1 MQHTL
6 MKLPYTYS
14 ALEPMISA
22 QTLHYHHG
30 KHHAGY
36 VKKLNEL
43 IEGTEFQTQTLVELI
58 KHSTG
63 AIFNNAAQVYN
74 HDFYW
79 TNLSHKATEP
89 SLELESRISAKF
101 GSMDAF
107 EEEFQTKALGL
118 FGSGWTW
125 LCIDRDEELSIVTTS
140 NADNPIR
147 LGLIPLMVC
156 DVWEHAYYLDYKNA
170 RAEYLTNYWK
180 LLNWEFISF
189 NFANHEAHAQ
199 NYLSHV
205 CKENTP
211 YCEYIESLE
220 AMEKTST

>member
-6 MKLPYTYS
+6 IKLPYTYS
-14 ALEPMISA
+14 ALEPTISA

-36 VKKLNEL
+36 VEKLNGL
-43 IEGTEFQTQTLVELI
+43 TQGTEFETQSLVELI

-79 TNLSHKATEP
+79 TNLSNKVTEP
-89 SLELESRISAKF
+89 SLELESRISAEF
-101 GSMDAF
+101 GSMEVF
-107 EEEFQTKALGL
+107 KEKFQAKALGL

-125 LCIDRDEELSIVTTS
+125 LCVDSDENLSIVTTS

-147 LGLIPLMVC
+147 SGLSPLMVC

-170 RAEYLTNYWK
+170 RADYLTNYWK
-180 LLNWEFISF
+180 LLNWEFISY
-189 NFANHEAHAQ
+189 NFANHETHAQ

-205 CKENTP
+205 CKQNTP
-211 YCEYIESLE
+211 YCEYRESLE
-220 AMEKTST
+220 AMEKTNT

>member
-1 MQHTL
+1 MQHSL
-6 MKLPYTYS
+6 MKLPYLYN

-22 QTLHYHHG
+22 QTLQYHHG
-30 KHHAGY
+30 KHHATY
-36 VKKLNEL
+36 VKNLNGL
-43 IEGTEFQTQTLVELI
+43 IQDTEYESQSLVELI
-58 KHSTG
+58 KHSDG

-79 TNLSHKATEP
+79 TNLSNKVTKP
-89 SLELESRISAKF
+89 SLELESQISLAF

-107 EEEFQTKALGL
+107 KKEFQTKALGL

-125 LCIDRDEELSIVTTS
+125 LCIDKEEQLSIVTTS

-147 LGLIPLMVC
+147 LGLSPLMVC

-170 RAEYLTNYWK
+170 RADYLENYWK
-180 LLNWEFISF
+180 LLNWKFISF
-189 NFANHEAHAQ
+189 NFANHKQHAQ
-199 NYLSHV
+199 EYFLHV

-211 YCEYIESLE
+211 YCEYLDALE
-220 AMEKTST
+220 NQEKISS